1 MAIVVISCL
10 TFNASPEEFLGRIE
24 IVIGMFLT
32 SFAIQWTVME
42 RLPPTPYLNNIDY
55 SLISAL
61 LVMGLIVVSHFIT
74 NRVFKSG
81 NENLAMLL
89 DTWFMILTVTTYI
102 GTQIF
107 LLSRI
112 RKIMRGSSL
121 RKYKESSD
129 NMNARVTIKDAWYC
143 DVSGDEKYKDFKL
156 RTDGSNVGKQIDVDE
171 F

>member
-1 MAIVVISCL
+1 MVIVVISCL

-61 LVMGLIVVSHFIT
+61 LVMGL
-74 NRVFKSG
+74 G

-89 DTWFMILTVTTYI
+89 DTEFRIQRFHLYCNSICLYITHYPTGHTQGKNLYLETT
-102 GTQIF
+102 
-107 LLSRI
+107 
-112 RKIMRGSSL
+112 
-121 RKYKESSD
+121 
-129 NMNARVTIKDAWYC
+129 KDTP
-143 DVSGDEKYKDFKL
+143 L
-156 RTDGSNVGKQIDVDE
+156 GKNN
-171 F
+171 